1 MSSGDWHK
9 LRATP
14 QRLWSFFREQTLPP
28 EAWERSQKIAGHI
41 PTAGEWLRFVDR
53 LLIASGTI
61 FLIAGIFFF
70 FAFNWDDLPRLARF
84 AVIEAAV
91 VIATVLAFFLNID
104 TWGGRVAL
112 GAAAM
117 LVGATFAVVGQA
129 YQAYQTGVD
138 SYRLFMMWA
147 IVITGWVLI
156 SRWNILW
163 FIWLV
168 LINITISTY
177 WWQIVGGRGDVLNLI
192 LIVLNF
198 GFVLGWDILVKLNR
212 FEFMKQGRWFLY
224 ILMIPALIHATTLML
239 DFIFGFGYRYVTLG
253 FLSPFIYVG
262 LMVILGAMYTTVRR
276 DLQMLTM
283 AAVSILVVAI
293 SGIGKMLY
301 DALFYN
307 ATDPVLYFLIMGF
320 VTIGLTGGL
329 ALALRRLQT
338 AWENPQSVTPD

>member
-14 QRLWSFFREQTLPP
+14 QRLWRFFREEAVPP
-28 EAWERSQKIAGHI
+28 EAWERSQEIAGHI
-41 PTAGEWLRFVDR
+41 PTAGEWLRFIDR
-53 LLIASGTI
+53 LLIASGVI

-70 FAFNWDDLPRLARF
+70 FAFNWDDLPRLAQF
-84 AVIEAAV
+84 AVIQSAV
-91 VIATVLAFFLNID
+91 VIATVLAFILNID
-104 TWGGRVAL
+104 TWSGRVAL

-129 YQAYQTGVD
+129 YQTGAD
-138 SYRLFMMWA
+138 SYTLFRLWA

-168 LINITISTY
+168 LINITITTY
-177 WWQIVGGRGDVLNLI
+177 WWQVIGGRGDVLNLI
-192 LIVLNF
+192 LIGLNF
-198 GFVLGWDILVKLNR
+198 GFVLAWDVLVKVNR

-224 ILMIPALIHATTLML
+224 ILMIPALMHATTLML
-239 DFIFGFGYRYVTLG
+239 DFIFGFGYEYLTLG
-253 FLSPFIYVG
+253 FWTPIVYVG
-262 LMVILGAMYTTVRR
+262 LMVILGAVYTTMRR
-276 DLQMLTM
+276 DLPMLTM

-293 SGIGKMLY
+293 SGIGRALY
-301 DALFYN
+301 DGFFYN
-307 ATDPVLYFLIMGF
+307 ANDPFLYFLFMGI

-329 ALALRRLQT
+329 ALGLRRLQ
-338 AWENPQSVTPD
+338 AQWENPQ

>member
-14 QRLWSFFREQTLPP
+14 QRLWRFFKEGILPP
-28 EAWERSQKIAGHI
+28 GAWERSQEIAGHI
-41 PTAGEWLRFVDR
+41 PTVGEWLRYVER

-84 AVIEAAV
+84 AVVEIAV
-91 VIATVLAFFLNID
+91 IIATVLAYFLNID

-117 LVGATFAVVGQA
+117 LVGVTFAVVA
-129 YQAYQTGVD
+129 QAYQTGAD

-147 IVITGWVLI
+147 LVITGWVLI

-163 FIWLV
+163 FIWLI

-177 WWQIVGGRGDVLNLI
+177 WWQVIGGRGDILNLI

-198 GFVLGWDILVKLNR
+198 GFVIGWDILVKLNR

-239 DFIFGFGYRYVTLG
+239 NFIFDFGYRFVTLG
-253 FLSPFIYVG
+253 IWTPLIYVG
-262 LMVILGAMYTTVRR
+262 LMVLLGVMYTQVRR
-276 DLQMLTM
+276 DLPMLTM
-283 AAVSILVVAI
+283 ASVSILVVAI
-293 SGIGKMLY
+293 GGIGRVLY
-301 DALFYN
+301 DTLFYN
-307 ATDPVLYFLIMGF
+307 ANDPFMYFLLMGI
-320 VTIGLTGGL
+320 VTIGITGGL
-329 ALALRRLQT
+329 ALGLRRLQ
-338 AWENPQSVTPD
+338 AQWENPQ